1 MKIILIGG
9 TRFLG
14 RHFVEHAVK
23 AGHDIT
29 LFHRGLSGCTDFP
42 EIEHVHGDR
51 AHDLERLGDRAWDA
65 VVDTSGY
72 LPRIV
77 RTSAQFFAKRANH
90 YTFVSSLSVY
100 NTYTPGMVEH
110 DDVAKLEGPEPD
122 VMTPET
128 YGALKALCEQEVMSA
143 FPDRSFHVRAG
154 MIVGP
159 MDYSD
164 RFTYWVRRI
173 SMGGD
178 VMVPEP
184 RRRPMQLIHGGDLA
198 AWMLRMAEH
207 RGAGIYHAT
216 TPDVPWT
223 FEDVLE
229 ACREVSGS
237 KANWV
242 WAPESFFLE
251 EKVEFW
257 QELPL
262 CVPPPED
269 AVMTVS
275 VAKAVADGLT
285 WKPLLITTRETLA
298 WDAMRPPGTLLK
310 AGLAPE
316 REVALLETWRQR
328 SQKSE

>member
-14 RHFVEHAVK
+14 RHFVEHATN
-23 AGHDIT
+23 AGHQIT

-42 EIEHVHGDR
+42 EVEHVHGDR
-51 AHDLERLGDRAWDA
+51 ANDLERLGDRTWDA
-65 VVDTSGY
+65 VIDTSGY
-72 LPRIV
+72 LPRVV
-77 RTSAQFFAKRANH
+77 RKSAQFFATRASH

-100 NTYTPGMVEH
+100 NSYSPGMIEH
-110 DDVAKLEGPEPD
+110 DDVAKFEGPEPD
-122 VMTPET
+122 TMTPET
-128 YGALKALCEQEVMSA
+128 YGALKALCEKEVEAA
-143 FPDRSFHVRAG
+143 FPDRAFHVRAG

-178 VMVPEP
+178 IIVPEP
-184 RRRPMQLIHGGDLA
+184 RRRPMQLIHAGDLA
-198 AWMLRMAEH
+198 GWMLRMAEQ
-207 RGAGIYHAT
+207 RGIGIYHAT
-216 TPDVPWT
+216 TPAVPWT
-223 FEDVLE
+223 FEDMLE
-229 ACREVSGS
+229 ACRDVSGS
-237 KANWV
+237 KPNWV

-251 EKVEFW
+251 QKVEFW

-262 CVPPPED
+262 CTPPPDD

-275 VAKAVADGLT
+275 VAKAVRDGLT

-298 WDAMRPPGTLLK
+298 WDAMRPAGTQLK

-316 REVALLETWRQR
+316 REVALLKTWRER
-328 SQKSE
+328 SPS

>member
-1 MKIILIGG
+1 MKIVLIGG

-23 AGHDIT
+23 AGHSIT
-29 LFHRGLSGCTDFP
+29 LFHRGLAGCTDFP
-42 EIEHVHGDR
+42 EVEHVHGDR
-51 AHDLERLGDRAWDA
+51 AHDLDKLGDRIWDA

-72 LPRIV
+72 LPRVV
-77 RTSAQFFAKRANH
+77 RTSAQYFAERAQY

-110 DDVAKLEGPEPD
+110 EDVARLHGPEPD
-122 VMTPET
+122 AMTSET
-128 YGALKALCEQEVMSA
+128 YGALKALCEKEVMAA
-143 FPDRSFHVRAG
+143 FPYRNVQVRAG

-159 MDYSD
+159 SDYSD

-173 SMGGD
+173 SMGGEIL
-178 VMVPEP
+178 VPEP
-184 RRRPMQLIHGGDLA
+184 RRRPIQIIHAGDLA
-198 AWMLRMAEH
+198 AWMLRMVEQ
-207 RGAGIYHAT
+207 RGNGTFHAT
-216 TPDVPWT
+216 APHEPFT
-223 FEDVLE
+223 FEEVLE
-229 ACREVSGS
+229 ACRVVSGS
-237 KANWV
+237 KPTLV
-242 WAPESFFLE
+242 WAPESFFQE

-275 VAKAVADGLT
+275 VAKAIADGLT
-285 WKPLLITTRETLA
+285 WRPLLVTARETLA
-298 WDAMRPPGTLLK
+298 WDAYRPAGTQLK

-316 REVALLETWRQR
+316 REVALLETWRKR
-328 SQKSE
+328 SQ

>member
-23 AGHDIT
+23 AGHTIT
-29 LFHRGLSGCTDFP
+29 LFHRGATGCTDFP
-42 EIEHVHGDR
+42 QVEHVHGDR
-51 AHDLERLGDRAWDA
+51 ATDLDKLGTRTWDA

-77 RTSAQFFAKRANH
+77 RTSAQFFAERAQH

-100 NTYTPGMVEH
+100 NTYRPGMVEH

-122 VMTPET
+122 VMTPES
-128 YGALKALCEQEVMSA
+128 YGALKALCEKEVMTA
-143 FPDRSFHVRAG
+143 FPDRNVQVRAG

-159 MDYSD
+159 SDYSD
-164 RFTYWVRRI
+164 RFTYWVRRV

-178 VMVPEP
+178 IIVPEP
-184 RRRPMQLIHGGDLA
+184 RKRPIQIIHAGDLA
-198 AWMLRMAEH
+198 AWMLHMTEK
-207 RGAGIYHAT
+207 GGEGIYHAT
-216 TPDVPWT
+216 APKEPHT
-223 FEDVLE
+223 FEEVLE

-237 KANWV
+237 KPNWV
-242 WAPESFFLE
+242 WAPESFFQE

-275 VAKAVADGLT
+275 VAKAIAAGLT

-298 WDAMRPPGTLLK
+298 WDANRPAGTQLK

-316 REVALLETWRQR
+316 REVALLEIWRKR
-328 SQKSE
+328 S